1 MTYHLSV
8 SDIPMTLIGT
18 GNYTACRESLIPLLS
33 SPKDTHKDDKDF
45 ITAAECSEDTLYELP
60 INFTTMP
67 FYGFSE
73 FWYTMND
80 ILGLGGAYERSSFDS
95 HAAVSVLVSFFL
107 HTIQPVVVAEVW
119 HTCACWCVLKSI
131 SALLEETH

>member
-1 MTYHLSV
+1 MSVFDPCLPLRMSYHLSV

-18 GNYTACRESLIPLLS
+18 GNYTACRKALVPLLS
-33 SPKDTHKDDKDF
+33 PPKDDKEFD
-45 ITAAECSEDTLYELP
+45 AECSDDVLYELP

-95 HAAVSVLVSFFL
+95 HAAVRAPVSFFL
-107 HTIQPVVVAEVW
+107 HTMQPVIIYV
-119 HTCACWCVLKSI
+119 
-131 SALLEETH
+131 